1 MNVSGWTS
9 RSMARC
15 SRRARNVAGIFGMQ
29 LPPDSSI
36 LNFVI
41 RMVVPMRRE
50 FGRSLDVQRFMRDA
64 DYASAVLEEACA
76 SRDQR
81 LRDYAEYVKR
91 HLGGAREVDPP
102 HAATVPGELGELAVP
117 PSQHTAVPGAAS
129 ADATDADLRA
139 RVLKKYTTGL
149 R

>member
-1 MNVSGWTS
+1 MS
-9 RSMARC
+9 A
-15 SRRARNVAGIFGMQ
+15 
-29 LPPDSSI
+29 PPPESSV

-50 FGRSLDVQRFMRDA
+50 FGRSLDVQLFMRDEA
-64 DYASAVLEEACA
+64 YARSVLDQALA

-81 LRDYAEYVKR
+81 LRDYAEYVSR

-102 HAATVPGELGELAVP
+102 RVDTTTPMALDPLGPPATPAKPGPTSAAT
-117 PSQHTAVPGAAS
+117 TAAPAE
-129 ADATDADLRA
+129 ATEADLRA
-139 RVLKKYTTGL
+139 RMLKKYTSGL

>member
-1 MNVSGWTS
+1 
-9 RSMARC
+9 MATM
-15 SRRARNVAGIFGMQ
+15 SA
-29 LPPDSSI
+29 PPPESSV

-50 FGRSLDVQRFMRDA
+50 FGRSLDVQLFMRDA
-64 DYASAVLEEACA
+64 DYARSVLDQALA

-81 LRDYAEYVKR
+81 LRDYAEYVSR

-102 HAATVPGELGELAVP
+102 RVDPQRVDITTPMALDPLGP
-117 PSQHTAVPGAAS
+117 PAGAAKP
-129 ADATDADLRA
+129 APTAAAPAEPTEAELRA
-139 RVLKKYTTGL
+139 RMLKKYTSGL

>member
-1 MNVSGWTS
+1 MS
-9 RSMARC
+9 AP
-15 SRRARNVAGIFGMQ
+15 A
-29 LPPDSSI
+29 DSSV

-50 FGRSLDVQRFMRDA
+50 FGRSLDVQQFMRDTA
-64 DYASAVLEEACA
+64 YARAVLDQART

-81 LRDYAEYVKR
+81 LLDYADYVSR

-102 HAATVPGELGELAVP
+102 P
-117 PSQHTAVPGAAS
+117 PSAEPAKPLLPPAVAPAVAPDVPAAA
-129 ADATDADLRA
+129 ADATEAEMRAQMLR
-139 RVLKKYTTGL
+139 KYTSGL